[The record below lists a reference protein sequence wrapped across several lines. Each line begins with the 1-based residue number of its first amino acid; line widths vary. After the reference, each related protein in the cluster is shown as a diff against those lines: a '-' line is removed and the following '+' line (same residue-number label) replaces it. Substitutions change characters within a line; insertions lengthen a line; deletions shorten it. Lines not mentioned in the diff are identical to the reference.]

1 MKMLIK
7 NTRIMRR
14 KMRRLASRPTA
25 AANFLMPEVRT
36 NVGRANETMNVA
48 MPSQRTIN
56 QTSPFGNSGNN
67 DPVRIEYSNR
77 WDKTDD
83 VGLQLK
89 PIDTSFSLPSNYLQL
104 CAQ

>member
-36 NVGRANETMNVA
+36 NVGRANEAMNLA
-48 MPSQRTIN
+48 MPT
-56 QTSPFGNSGNN
+56 
-67 DPVRIEYSNR
+67 Y
-77 WDKTDD
+77 
-83 VGLQLK
+83 
-89 PIDTSFSLPSNYLQL
+89 Y
-104 CAQ
+104 

>member
-14 KMRRLASRPTA
+14 KMRRLASRPVA

-36 NVGRANETMNVA
+36 NVGRANEAMNMA

-67 DPVRIEYSNR
+67 EPVRINSNR
-77 WDKTDD
+77 CDKTDD
-83 VGLQLK
+83 CGMQLK
-89 PIDTSFSLPSNYLQL
+89 PIDTSFSLPSNYLPL